1 MDYGI
6 FPSYDLNAQGLSLD
20 AMLKMTK
27 IKLELVAVA
36 DMYMFF
42 EKDTKVGISYI
53 SNIYIKSS
61 NKHLNSYIPKQGSKH
76 IYLDTNNLYGYA
88 MSKFLPTS

>member
-1 MDYGI
+1 MDYGM
-6 FPSYDLNAQGLSLD
+6 FPCYDLNTQGLSLD

-42 EKDTKVGISYI
+42 EKDTKVGIS
-53 SNIYIKSS
+53 
-61 NKHLNSYIPKQGSKH
+61 
-76 IYLDTNNLYGYA
+76 
-88 MSKFLPTS
+88 